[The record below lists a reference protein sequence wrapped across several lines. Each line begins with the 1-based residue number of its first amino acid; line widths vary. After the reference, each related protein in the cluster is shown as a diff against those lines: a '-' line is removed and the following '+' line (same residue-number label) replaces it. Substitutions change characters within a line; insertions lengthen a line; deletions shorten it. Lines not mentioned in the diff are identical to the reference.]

1 VTTDN
6 KKTDESRAR
15 NGEKNRRAVL
25 GDAHVNRSQGSR
37 TEFNGEWVD
46 FITRYAWGDIWD
58 RPGLDRKSRSIIVL
72 SVTISL
78 GRWEEFRLHTK
89 AALNN
94 GLTKNEI
101 KEVLMQCAV
110 YAGVPAANTAFHEAQ
125 KVFDEMEKTL

>member
-1 VTTDN
+1 MT
-6 KKTDESRAR
+6 KTDASRAL
-15 NGEKNRRAVL
+15 NGEKNRRKVL

-58 RPGLDRKSRSIIVL
+58 RPGLDYQKRSVIVL
-72 SVTISL
+72 SVTTAL
-78 GRWEEFRLHTK
+78 GRWEEFRIHVK
-89 AALNN
+89 GAIHN
-94 GLTKNEI
+94 GLTKEEI

-125 KVFDEMEKTL
+125 KVFDEIEKA